1 MYHSVLVIYF
11 SYVLPKILVYNCAM
25 SNVLIFNG
33 LPILKDQRFDIY
45 FNLYC
50 FLILDLIG

>member
-11 SYVLPKILVYNCAM
+11 SYILPKILVYNCAM